1 MGFQKNVLIVALVIL
16 VLAIIIMSA
25 VIQAS
30 EGKKKWPPEISTCP
44 PYYKLTY
51 DDNVPHCEF
60 IDRNRTI
67 GTPDESTDCKKF
79 SLVQGGRPAGASW
92 KKTWAQRC
100 KVNWDGISV

>member
-16 VLAIIIMSA
+16 VIMIIIMTA
-25 VIQAS
+25 VIEAS

-51 DDNVPHCEF
+51 DSNVPQCEF
-60 IDRNRTI
+60 IDTNRTI
-67 GTPDESTDCKKF
+67 GEIENSTNCKKF
-79 SLVQGGRPAGASW
+79 SLVQGGRPASASW

-100 KVNWDGISV
+100 KVNWDGISE